1 MLVTGLTGKT
11 GAGKSTVASY
21 LKEKGCFVIDGDLV
35 AREIV
40 MPSSPALKELA
51 EAFGKDI
58 ILEDGS
64 LDRKA
69 LAQKAF
75 SSADG
80 TALLNRITHPH
91 IKARFEELLA
101 KASKEGFAVAV
112 IDAAALLESDCK
124 DLCEKIIVV
133 HADEQIR
140 LERILSRDR
149 ITYEQAMTRING
161 QKDDNYYLRQADII
175 IFNNADNEAL
185 FNEINKLKELTRSQK
200 APGQKSLQILFCFYF
215 WYFHCLR

>member
-1 MLVTGLTGKT
+1 MLVIGLTGKT

-75 SSADG
+75 SSAEG

-161 QKDDNYYLRQADII
+161 QKDDNYYLRQADIV

-185 FNEINKLKELTRSQK
+185 FNEFNKLKELTR
-200 APGQKSLQILFCFYF
+200 
-215 WYFHCLR
+215 

>member
-75 SSADG
+75 SSAEG

-124 DLCEKIIVV
+124 DLCEKIIGV

-161 QKDDNYYLRQADII
+161 QKDDNYYLRQADIV

-185 FNEINKLKELTRSQK
+185 FNEFNKLKELTR
-200 APGQKSLQILFCFYF
+200 
-215 WYFHCLR
+215 

>member
-1 MLVTGLTGKT
+1 MLVLGLTGKT
-11 GAGKSTVASY
+11 GAGKSTVAAY
-21 LKEKGCFVIDGDLV
+21 LKSKGCFIIDGDLV

-51 EAFGKDI
+51 EAFGEDI
-58 ILEDGS
+58 ILPDGS

-75 SSADG
+75 SSEKS
-80 TALLNRITHPH
+80 TALLNGITHPH

-161 QKDDNYYLRQADII
+161 QKDDNYYLRQADIV

-185 FNEINKLKELTRSQK
+185 FNEFNKLKELTR
-200 APGQKSLQILFCFYF
+200 
-215 WYFHCLR
+215 

>member
-75 SSADG
+75 SSAEG

-161 QKDDNYYLRQADII
+161 QKDDNYYLRQADIV

-185 FNEINKLKELTRSQK
+185 YIEFNKLKELTR
-200 APGQKSLQILFCFYF
+200 
-215 WYFHCLR
+215 

>member
-1 MLVTGLTGKT
+1 MLVIGLTGKT

-75 SSADG
+75 SSAEG
-80 TALLNRITHPH
+80 TTLLNRITHPH

-161 QKDDNYYLRQADII
+161 QKDDNYYLRQADIV

-185 FNEINKLKELTRSQK
+185 FNEFNKLKELTR
-200 APGQKSLQILFCFYF
+200 
-215 WYFHCLR
+215 

>member
-1 MLVTGLTGKT
+1 MLVIGLTGKT

-75 SSADG
+75 SSAEG

-161 QKDDNYYLRQADII
+161 QKDDNYYLRQADIV
-175 IFNNADNEAL
+175 IFNNTDNEAL
-185 FNEINKLKELTRSQK
+185 FNEFNKLKELTR
-200 APGQKSLQILFCFYF
+200 
-215 WYFHCLR
+215 

>member
-75 SSADG
+75 SSAEG

-185 FNEINKLKELTRSQK
+185 FNEFNKLKELTR
-200 APGQKSLQILFCFYF
+200 
-215 WYFHCLR
+215 

>member
-1 MLVTGLTGKT
+1 MLVIGLTGKT

-21 LKEKGCFVIDGDLV
+21 LKEKGCFVTDGDLV
-35 AREIV
+35 AREIL

-75 SSADG
+75 SSAEG
-80 TALLNRITHPH
+80 TTLLNRITHPH

-161 QKDDNYYLRQADII
+161 QKDDNYYLRQADIV

-185 FNEINKLKELTRSQK
+185 FNEFNKLKELTR
-200 APGQKSLQILFCFYF
+200 
-215 WYFHCLR
+215 

>member
-75 SSADG
+75 SSAEG

-161 QKDDNYYLRQADII
+161 QKDDNYYLRQADIV

-185 FNEINKLKELTRSQK
+185 FNEFNKLKELTR
-200 APGQKSLQILFCFYF
+200 
-215 WYFHCLR
+215 

>member
-75 SSADG
+75 SSAEG

-124 DLCEKIIVV
+124 NLCEKITVV
-133 HADEQIR
+133 HADEKIR
-140 LERILSRDR
+140 LERILSRDG
-149 ITYEQAMTRING
+149 ITREQAMTRING
-161 QKDDNYYLRQADII
+161 QKDDNYYLRQADVVIY
-175 IFNNADNEAL
+175 NNADNEAL
-185 FNEINKLKELTRSQK
+185 SLELKKLKELI
-200 APGQKSLQILFCFYF
+200 P
-215 WYFHCLR
+215 

>member
-1 MLVTGLTGKT
+1 MLVLGLTGKT
-11 GAGKSTVASY
+11 GAGKSTVAAY
-21 LKEKGCFVIDGDLV
+21 LKSKGCFIIDGDLV

-40 MPSSPALKELA
+40 MPPSPALKELA
-51 EAFGKDI
+51 EAFGEDI
-58 ILEDGS
+58 ILPDGS

-75 SSADG
+75 SSKKS
-80 TALLNRITHPH
+80 TALLNGITHPH
-91 IKARFEELLA
+91 IKARFEELLS
-101 KASKEGFAVAV
+101 KAREEGFAVAV

-161 QKDDNYYLRQADII
+161 QKDDNYYLRQADVVIY
-175 IFNNADNEAL
+175 NNADNEAL
-185 FNEINKLKELTRSQK
+185 SLELKKLKELI
-200 APGQKSLQILFCFYF
+200 P
-215 WYFHCLR
+215 